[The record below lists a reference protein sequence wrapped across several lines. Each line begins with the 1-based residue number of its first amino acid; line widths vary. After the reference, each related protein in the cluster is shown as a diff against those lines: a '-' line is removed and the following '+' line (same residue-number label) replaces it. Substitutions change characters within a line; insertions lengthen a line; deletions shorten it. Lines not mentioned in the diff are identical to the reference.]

1 MDLGGVLEAQVEGP
15 ERPPQQP
22 LAPGPPGRPPLIS
35 LRNREQKRGRHLLP
49 INASRA
55 QGAAHKRGVAAQASG
70 GLLAA
75 ALLTA
80 TTALTAAL
88 DPDPLN
94 IGGPAR
100 VLLEVRA
107 VVGPLLICGD
117 GGWLGHVGVA
127 FLCVVQAGTTWAAS
141 TPVPP
146 SSSPQQSPCL
156 GVPQPPRK
164 RHAGPRQDECEAP
177 ADSTPSAV
185 SAAPSTP
192 HMWLPTLR
200 AATDT
205 LFRTGGPAPGT
216 PEFQLLVS
224 RLGKEKRI
232 RSALVRIL
240 GCFHSFCGRVFMN
253 PGHPP
258 SATLVRPIV
267 VSSPALVSDGFGGTI
282 AGQCSLSLSLPA
294 RPVRLG
300 LIVCECDHHSQ
311 IVRFNPLPTQQ
322 LLSRRKL

>member
-1 MDLGGVLEAQVEGP
+1 MGGVLEGP

-35 LRNREQKRGRHLLP
+35 LRNREQKRGRNLLP
-49 INASRA
+49 INAS
-55 QGAAHKRGVAAQASG
+55 HNLKRGVAHASG

-75 ALLTA
+75 ALTA

-107 VVGPLLICGD
+107 VVGPLLIYGD
-117 GGWLGHVGVA
+117 DGWLGHVGVA
-127 FLCVVQAGTTWAAS
+127 FLCVVQAGTTWAAA

-177 ADSTPSAV
+177 ADSIPSAV

-200 AATDT
+200 AGEHQSFSACSHPW
-205 LFRTGGPAPGT
+205 LLP
-216 PEFQLLVS
+216 QLLWACVHEP
-224 RLGKEKRI
+224 RAPTKRNFG
-232 RSALVRIL
+232 SANR
-240 GCFHSFCGRVFMN
+240 CFIPC
-253 PGHPP
+253 
-258 SATLVRPIV
+258 
-267 VSSPALVSDGFGGTI
+267 FGI
-282 AGQCSLSLSLPA
+282 
-294 RPVRLG
+294 
-300 LIVCECDHHSQ
+300 
-311 IVRFNPLPTQQ
+311 
-322 LLSRRKL
+322 

>member
-1 MDLGGVLEAQVEGP
+1 MDLGGVLEGP
-15 ERPPQQP
+15 ERPTQQP

-100 VLLEVRA
+100 VLLEVRV

-127 FLCVVQAGTTWAAS
+127 FLCVVQAGTTWAAT
-141 TPVPP
+141 TPAPP

-156 GVPQPPRK
+156 SVPQPPRK

-177 ADSTPSAV
+177 ADSTRSAV

-282 AGQCSLSLSLPA
+282 AGQCSLSLSLPPCA
-294 RPVRLG
+294 
-300 LIVCECDHHSQ
+300 
-311 IVRFNPLPTQQ
+311 
-322 LLSRRKL
+322 SRSTWADCLRV